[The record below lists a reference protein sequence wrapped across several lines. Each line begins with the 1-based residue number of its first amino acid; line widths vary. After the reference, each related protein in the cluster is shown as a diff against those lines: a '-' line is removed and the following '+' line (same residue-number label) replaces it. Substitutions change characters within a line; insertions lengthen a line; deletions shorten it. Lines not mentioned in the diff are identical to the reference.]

1 MVVVDEDIDP
11 SNITEVIWALV
22 TRTDPEKDID
32 IVRRAWSTP
41 LDTMIRKPTD
51 AYFNSRGV
59 TDACKPL

>member
-51 AYFNSRGV
+51 ACFNSRGV